1 MVYSKAFYRRIAMA
15 TSLTFAIGLGA
26 VAPTYAAP
34 GNSAAPA
41 PSALFDDDDGGVYRP
56 VPRPVTL
63 VEGSCE
69 APGGRVASLKQL
81 RSPEGDDSGKGK
93 RSEYGF
99 TPNLPVSLDQL
110 LSGDYAIL
118 VHESEGV
125 MDNIIA
131 CANVGGV
138 VDDTGSVVVAL
149 EPWGT
154 SNVSGVA
161 YISVNPAN
169 RATTNISIFIVG
181 SSIGDDYGTRDF
193 NRDDDDDDRDDN
205 NYGAWNRGDDDS
217 DDYRDDD
224 KDGWDDDG
232 YIDDDGWDDDDDG
245 PGGMTTDPAAM
256 TTDPAVT
263 TTDPAAMMTD
273 PAAMMTDPAAMMTDP
288 AAMMTDPAAMMTD
301 PAAMMT
307 DPAAMMTEVTTTGT
321 TTAAMMTTDDDDDD
335 DGDDD

>member
-245 PGGMTTDPAAM
+245 WDDDDDGPGGDDDGPGGDDDGPGGDDDGPGGDDDGPGGDDDGPGGDDDGPGGDDDGPGGDDDGPGGDDDGPGGDDDGPGGDDDGPAAM
-256 TTDPAVT
+256 TT
-263 TTDPAAMMTD
+263 
-273 PAAMMTDPAAMMTDP
+273 
-288 AAMMTDPAAMMTD
+288 
-301 PAAMMT
+301 
-307 DPAAMMTEVTTTGT
+307 E
-321 TTAAMMTTDDDDDD
+321 
-335 DGDDD
+335 